1 MECATKEGDSPVDEI
16 DKRLSQYL
24 STTGHEQPGG
34 KLGRP
39 FSKPKYSLATDSE
52 QVP

>member
-24 STTGHEQPGG
+24 STTGHVQPGG
-34 KLGRP
+34 NLGRP
-39 FSKPKYSLATDSE
+39 LSKPKYYLTTDSE